1 MKLLSTTVFSG
12 ITAFVKI
19 SAAFVA
25 TKVISSFSGP
35 AGVALVGSLTNFMAV
50 VLSLANGSV
59 TSGVVKYTAEFKN
72 DRRKSKI
79 LYDTSVFVSLV
90 CSALV
95 FLGLILFA
103 EHWSRS
109 IFHSTE
115 FVSVI
120 YLLGGGIVFYS
131 LNTILLAFLNGLGY
145 IKKFTIINGI
155 SSVITLLLT
164 IILIYY
170 YNISGALYAL
180 VIAQFAVFFVA
191 VLLVWKRIFK
201 NISSSIFKPD
211 FKTVKN
217 LSHFT
222 VMAVVSSSAM
232 PLAQIVIR
240 NFITKEID
248 LNSAGIWQGLIRI
261 SDGYLLMINIT
272 LGTYFLPKLSSL
284 NGKNELRKEILDG
297 LKFLA
302 PLFLAMCAGIYFTRF
317 YIIEILYTK
326 DFSSME
332 SLFFWQLAG
341 DFFKVLSWVFSYLMI
356 SKVMTKAFIFME
368 VLSALLYVVLSMI
381 LINSMGLQGSTF
393 AFFVSCLLCFFI
405 MVLIFYS
412 TLFKR

>member
-19 SAAFVA
+19 SAGFIA

-59 TSGVVKYTAEFKN
+59 TSGIVKYTAEFKN
-72 DRRKSKI
+72 DRKKSKV
-79 LYDTSVFVSLV
+79 LYDTSVFVSLI

-95 FLGLILFA
+95 FFGLVLFA
-103 EHWSRS
+103 KHWSRS

-115 FVSVI
+115 YISVI

-145 IKKFTIINGI
+145 IKKFTVINGV

-164 IILIYY
+164 ILLIYY
-170 YNISGALYAL
+170 FNISGALYAL
-180 VIAQFAVFFVA
+180 VITQFVVFFVA
-191 VLLVWKRIFK
+191 VLLVWKRILK
-201 NISSSIFKPD
+201 NISLSIFKPD
-211 FKTVKN
+211 FKTIKN

-222 VMAVVSSSAM
+222 VMSVVSSSAM
-232 PLAQIVIR
+232 PLAQIIIR

-284 NGKNELRKEILDG
+284 NAKNDVRKEILDG

-302 PLFLAMCAGIYFTRF
+302 PLFLSMCAGIYFARF

-326 DFSSME
+326 DFLAME

-341 DFFKVLSWVFSYLMI
+341 DFFKVLSLVFSYLMI
-356 SKVMTKAFIFME
+356 SKVMTKGYIFAE
-368 VLSALLYVVLSMI
+368 ILFPVLYVVLSMVFI
-381 LINSMGLQGSTF
+381 RKTGLEGCSI
-393 AFFVSCLLCFFI
+393 AFFITYFLSFLMMILLFRKTVF
-405 MVLIFYS
+405 S
-412 TLFKR
+412 K

>member
-19 SAAFVA
+19 SAGFVA

-302 PLFLAMCAGIYFTRF
+302 PLFFVMCASIYFARTN
-317 YIIEILYTK
+317 IIEILYTK
-326 DFSSME
+326 DFSAME

-356 SKVMTKAFIFME
+356 SKVMTRTFIFTE
-368 VLSALLYVVLSMI
+368 ILSAVLYTVFSMI
-381 LINSMGLQGSTF
+381 FLKTMSLEGSSF
-393 AFFVSCLLCFFI
+393 AFFLASLICFVF
-405 MVLIFYS
+405 VL
-412 TLFKR
+412 TLFRKNLYKN

>member
-19 SAAFVA
+19 SAGFVA

-59 TSGVVKYTAEFKN
+59 TSGIVKYTAEFKN
-72 DRRKSKI
+72 DRRKSTI
-79 LYDTSVFVSLV
+79 LYDTSVFVSLF

-95 FLGLILFA
+95 FLGLIIFA

-115 FVSVI
+115 YVSVI

-145 IKKFTIINGI
+145 IKKYTVINGI

-164 IILIYY
+164 VLLIYF

-180 VIAQFAVFFVA
+180 VISQFAVFFVA
-191 VLLVWKRIFK
+191 VLLVWKRIFR
-201 NISSSIFKPD
+201 NISTSVFKPD
-211 FKTVKN
+211 FKTIKN

-232 PLAQIVIR
+232 PLAQIIIR

-284 NGKNELRKEILDG
+284 NSKNEVRIEILDG
-297 LKFLA
+297 LKFLT
-302 PLFLAMCAGIYFTRF
+302 PLFLAMCTGIYFTRF

-326 DFSSME
+326 DFSAME

-341 DFFKVLSWVFSYLMI
+341 DFFKVLSLVFSYLMI
-356 SKVMTKAFIFME
+356 SKVMTKVYIITEVVFASSYVILSLILIRKIGLEGSSIAFFITYF
-368 VLSALLYVVLSMI
+368 LSFLMMI
-381 LINSMGLQGSTF
+381 LIFRKTVFS
-393 AFFVSCLLCFFI
+393 
-405 MVLIFYS
+405 
-412 TLFKR
+412 R

>member
-19 SAAFVA
+19 SAGFVA

-284 NGKNELRKEILDG
+284 NGKNEVRKEVVEG

>member
-19 SAAFVA
+19 SAGFVA

-59 TSGVVKYTAEFKN
+59 TSGIVKYTAEFKN

-95 FLGLILFA
+95 FLGLVIFA

-115 FVSVI
+115 YVSVI

-145 IKKFTIINGI
+145 IRKFTIINGI

-164 IILIYY
+164 ILLIYY

-180 VIAQFAVFFVA
+180 VITQFAVFFVA

-201 NISSSIFKPD
+201 NISRSIFKPD
-211 FKTVKN
+211 FKTIKN

-232 PLAQIVIR
+232 PLAQIIIR

-284 NGKNELRKEILDG
+284 NGKSDIRKEILEG

-341 DFFKVLSWVFSYLMI
+341 DFFKVLSLVFSYLMI
-356 SKVMTKAFIFME
+356 SKVMTKGYIIIEILFPVLYVFLSLAFIHKIGLKGSSIAFFITYL
-368 VLSALLYVVLSMI
+368 LSFLVMI
-381 LINSMGLQGSTF
+381 LIFRKTVFG
-393 AFFVSCLLCFFI
+393 
-405 MVLIFYS
+405 
-412 TLFKR
+412 K

>member
-12 ITAFVKI
+12 ITAFIKI
-19 SAAFVA
+19 SAGFVV
-25 TKVISSFSGP
+25 TKVISSFAGP

-59 TSGVVKYTAEFKN
+59 TSGIVKYTAEFKN

-90 CSALV
+90 CSLLV
-95 FLGLILFA
+95 FLGLVIFA

-115 FVSVI
+115 YVSVI

-145 IKKFTIINGI
+145 IKKYTVINGI

-164 IILIYY
+164 VLLIYY

-180 VIAQFAVFFVA
+180 VITQFAVFFVA

-201 NISSSIFKPD
+201 NISPSIFKPD
-211 FKTVKN
+211 FKTIKN

-232 PLAQIVIR
+232 PLAQIIIR

-284 NGKNELRKEILDG
+284 NAKKEVRKEILEG

-302 PLFLAMCAGIYFTRF
+302 PLFLVMCAAIYFARF
-317 YIIEILYTK
+317 YIIDILYTK
-326 DFSSME
+326 EFSAME
-332 SLFFWQLAG
+332 SLFLWQLAG
-341 DFFKVLSWVFSYLMI
+341 DFFKVLSLVFSYLMI
-356 SKVMTKAFIFME
+356 SKVITKGFIFTE
-368 VLSALLYVVLSMI
+368 VMSAVGYVILSMF
-381 LINSMGLQGSTF
+381 LIKLRGLEGVSI
-393 AFFVSCLLCFFI
+393 AFFVSYTLCFLLLVFS
-405 MVLIFYS
+405 FRK
-412 TLFKR
+412 TLFQK